1 MINTFSTSG
10 ERFSQK
16 LIAYC
21 LIKIQGIVEVLYSTH
36 CFCDSAS
43 KSLQLHLKKKN
54 HSHEWLSD
62 FPVIDLEQNRLI
74 WFGKFKNKVTVNEF
88 NSLPFKIKRKYSMLT
103 NVTFYGLLWKIST
116 EETSCCSFLKAKCHF
131 SLPHIQ

>member
-1 MINTFSTSG
+1 M
-10 ERFSQK
+10 
-16 LIAYC
+16 
-21 LIKIQGIVEVLYSTH
+21 QGIVEVLYSTH

-43 KSLQLHLKKKN
+43 KSLQLHLKKN

-74 WFGKFKNKVTVNEF
+74 WFGKFKNKVTVNQF

-103 NVTFYGLLWKIST
+103 NVTFYGLL
-116 EETSCCSFLKAKCHF
+116 
-131 SLPHIQ
+131 